1 MVVLT
6 RTQYGEVNELTEEYV
21 NNSVKDDALMS
32 NSDFINKVVQYS
44 NINFMEDDKSYLIKQ
59 LDQQILTKKDV
70 LDWIAFLSSPNFGKN
85 FRENTIED
93 VINWTIKKN
102 ELVAKLGTNITKF
115 NYGNLLLLINNHY
128 IKEKREKA
136 AAKKAAAEKAAA
148 EKAPAEEAATDEAAT
163 DEADDEKETNATEVK
178 IYQRP
183 KDDTSADYQKIFNNF
198 HIVNLNKRIEDSEAI
213 AIAAAFNKENTMHTL
228 YMNNN
233 TFLTNKGFTI
243 IANNIKN
250 SRLKHLD
257 FNYCHYS
264 IGSAIV
270 AIVEIMK
277 HKLLKILSLVSLK
290 ISDWETIADVL
301 ATNKTN
307 ITSLNLADNNCS
319 NAISILEALASNNK
333 LRILNLSGTTGQFKI
348 SLDVTPLR
356 ISLTNN
362 RTLTELN
369 LSENS
374 ILDHS
379 IKALVDGL
387 KENTTLLILNLERNK
402 IDKSTLIDIVEM
414 LKTNTGLRQLY
425 LSNMYNEE
433 WNDKDI
439 QKIIDALTQNKTL
452 ELMWFSNNM
461 LNEKYKKTIITAAKK
476 NSNLKLFI

>member
-1 MVVLT
+1 
-6 RTQYGEVNELTEEYV
+6 
-21 NNSVKDDALMS
+21 
-32 NSDFINKVVQYS
+32 
-44 NINFMEDDKSYLIKQ
+44 
-59 LDQQILTKKDV
+59 
-70 LDWIAFLSSPNFGKN
+70 
-85 FRENTIED
+85 
-93 VINWTIKKN
+93 
-102 ELVAKLGTNITKF
+102 
-115 NYGNLLLLINNHY
+115 
-128 IKEKREKA
+128 
-136 AAKKAAAEKAAA
+136 
-148 EKAPAEEAATDEAAT
+148 
-163 DEADDEKETNATEVK
+163 
-178 IYQRP
+178 
-183 KDDTSADYQKIFNNF
+183 
-198 HIVNLNKRIEDSEAI
+198 
-213 AIAAAFNKENTMHTL
+213 
-228 YMNNN
+228 
-233 TFLTNKGFTI
+233 
-243 IANNIKN
+243 
-250 SRLKHLD
+250 
-257 FNYCHYS
+257 
-264 IGSAIV
+264 
-270 AIVEIMK
+270 MK